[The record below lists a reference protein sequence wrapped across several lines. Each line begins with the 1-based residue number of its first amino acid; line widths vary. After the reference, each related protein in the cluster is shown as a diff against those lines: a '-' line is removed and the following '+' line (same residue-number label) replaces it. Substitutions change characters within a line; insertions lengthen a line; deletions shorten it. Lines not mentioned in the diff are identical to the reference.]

1 MDIELIY
8 WVLFFASIPIS
19 TFLLTAYRI
28 EARVAKESLGT
39 LSSHMF
45 AVEDEVRQLTKRN
58 AEWGSTGS
66 LAIQGSLFALFLYD
80 FYYEGRVGE
89 RAAFAATF
97 AWSIYVSAAA
107 WGCGQLKGCKKV
119 LQGLSVRLIEDHRE
133 ISVSLENVAKLPPG
147 LFDGLAYINII
158 DKLSPEKN
166 KPKFALGPFQ
176 PRESSNSR

>member
-1 MDIELIY
+1 MDKELIY
-8 WVLFFASIPIS
+8 WGLFFASIPIS

-45 AVEDEVRQLTKRN
+45 AVEGEVRQLTKRN
-58 AEWGSTGS
+58 AEWGGTAS
-66 LAIQGSLFALFLYD
+66 LAIQGSLFTLFLYS

-119 LQGLSVRLIEDHRE
+119 LQGLSMRLIEDHYE
-133 ISVSLENVAKLPPG
+133 ISVSFEKAAKLPAG
-147 LFDGLAYINII
+147 IFDTFARITVTDESPP
-158 DKLSPEKN
+158 DKN
-166 KPKFALGPFQ
+166 RPKFTLGPFQ
-176 PRESSNSR
+176 LRESTESS